1 MSKFDKVF
9 EAREDQNKESKKT
22 VVKNTSVKN
31 SAVKSNSAKNKNSKP
46 SGENNSSKAESGLE
60 KPAEAVTAPEPSKP
74 EKQRG
79 RPKAKRSDPAFI
91 GFTTYIRKDTHLKV
105 KIALLQEGK
114 GREMSELVEDLL
126 SNWTKNK

>member
-9 EAREDQNKESKKT
+9 EAREDQDKETKKT
-22 VVKNTSVKN
+22 AVKNN
-31 SAVKSNSAKNKNSKP
+31 AVKTGTAKSKP
-46 SGENNSSKAESGLE
+46 SKPVKQNNSSAANTIELTEKETVATES
-60 KPAEAVTAPEPSKP
+60 SKP
-74 EKQRG
+74 ENQRG

-126 SNWTKNK
+126 ANWTKNK

>member
-9 EAREDQNKESKKT
+9 EAREEKQQDKESGDKP
-22 VVKNTSVKN
+22 VAKNSSVK
-31 SAVKSNSAKNKNSKP
+31 SKTSKP
-46 SGENNSSKAESGLE
+46 AKQHESSSPITVSEQSSPVAAAESSKTE
-60 KPAEAVTAPEPSKP
+60 KH
-74 EKQRG
+74 RG

-105 KIALLQEGK
+105 KIALLQEGE

>member
-9 EAREDQNKESKKT
+9 EAREDQDKENKKAEIKNNA
-22 VVKNTSVKN
+22 VKNKV
-31 SAVKSNSAKNKNSKP
+31 SNSSKQ
-46 SGENNSSKAESGLE
+46 NNSSPSKKFLES
-60 KPAEAVTAPEPSKP
+60 PSVVTAEPP
-74 EKQRG
+74 NVGKQRG